1 MAPHLPSSARP
12 SRDSGALGGALGGAF
27 GRKPAELLAA
37 ARPALVEDLAERLE
51 AARAT
56 MRHDPL
62 ANPIQL
68 LATGLGTRLMEGEPG
83 DEALEGMVRRLTLEA
98 FAARAARL
106 RAYLGEADPARNAAT
121 LEALVR
127 RAACGPDGAPL
138 AFAAFAAR
146 MERLLYGFVITAHPT
161 FSLSTALQRDL
172 MSLALGRDPAGVPL
186 DEAARARLLERVEA
200 AAHRPAERLDLD
212 EEHRQ
217 AMVVVRHL
225 RAALRRLWGIVL
237 EVAAELWPES
247 WHELTPRLVSV
258 ASWVGYDTDGR
269 SDIPWHATFTKR
281 LAMQAEQLGH
291 YAETVRAL
299 RRDLAADA
307 PLAPQLELVEARLA
321 LALAACEDDARAF
334 AGSNLEEMAAAARR
348 MAGHRAFRMADAGE
362 LAELLG
368 RCIAVA
374 PGKDTARA
382 LAVLRAEVRGLGL
395 AVAATH
401 VRINAL
407 QLHNAVRRQAGMD
420 HAPDDPAHRLTY
432 LAALRGLLDEV
443 RPVEIGFGSIAREK
457 ATARR
462 AMMIVAQ
469 MLKYLD
475 AAEPVRFLIAEC
487 ETPLTLLAA
496 LYLARLFGVEKR
508 IDISP
513 LFETR
518 KALERGVAIL
528 EGALS
533 VPAWRDHVRS
543 RGRLCVQ
550 TGYSDAGRYLGQ
562 TAAAVAIERIRLGLV
577 DLLARHGLE
586 DVELVIFDTHGESIG
601 RGAHPESLAERLRY
615 VDTPES
621 RRRFERAGLA
631 VVQETSWQGG
641 DGYLWFTT
649 EDSAF
654 AVLTRVLEHV
664 LEPLDEQPDAFYAER
679 AYGDEFFAAVRLF
692 NERVIEEPAYAAL
705 LGVYGGNLL
714 YPSGSRPVR
723 RQLDAGGRTAGLD
736 HPSQIRAIPHNA
748 LLQQLGIL
756 ANSIGGVGQ
765 AVAKDPERFLA
776 LYRESPRFRRLM
788 RMVEHAFMFTD
799 LAVVKAC
806 LDRFDPGFWLTRAA
820 VSRDAAEQEE
830 LRAVAGHVERLG
842 LHGRL
847 GRIFRILQR
856 DHMDLAR
863 ALRAHRR
870 LTRRAGQR
878 PIVVDSAT
886 RDNLHM
892 LHALRLALI
901 ERLIRRAVR
910 IPDFSDRHAATHDGL
925 VEAVIRLE
933 VEPVLQLLSEIFPR
947 LESSGPALDWGE
959 RSTYPGDDGQSY
971 ALEHATLFRPMA
983 SDYELVRRIGGAVVH
998 HLGALG

>member
-1 MAPHLPSSARP
+1 MTTDP
-12 SRDSGALGGALGGAF
+12 
-27 GRKPAELLAA
+27 AA
-37 ARPALVEDLAERLE
+37 ADRLSTQDTRPALLEELTRLLAD
-51 AARAT
+51 ARAT
-56 MRHDPL
+56 AEQDPF

-68 LATGLGTRLMEGEPG
+68 LATALGGRLAAGQVDE
-83 DEALEGMVRRLTLEA
+83 EALEGLVRRLTLDA
-98 FAARAARL
+98 FTGRAARL
-106 RAYLGEADPARNAAT
+106 RAYLGEADPERNAAIVEGLIRKAAT
-121 LEALVR
+121 GPQGELV
-127 RAACGPDGAPL
+127 
-138 AFAAFAAR
+138 AFETFAAR
-146 MERLLYGFVITAHPT
+146 MERVHYGFVVTAHPT
-161 FSLSTALQRDL
+161 FSLSSALQRDL
-172 MSLALGRDPAGVPL
+172 VSLAFGRDPSGAVL
-186 DEAARARLLERVEA
+186 DEEARARLLERVEA
-200 AAHRPAERLDLD
+200 AQHRPEERLDLD

-217 AMVVVRHL
+217 AMIVVRHL
-225 RAALRRLWGIVL
+225 RAALRRAHKIVL
-237 EVAAELWPES
+237 QVAAGLWPER
-247 WHELTPRLVSV
+247 WRALVPRLVSV

-269 SDIPWHATFTKR
+269 SDIPWQASFGKR
-281 LAMQAEQLGH
+281 LAMQAEQLAH
-291 YAETVRAL
+291 YAESVRGL
-299 RRDLAADA
+299 RCGLAQGD
-307 PLAPQLELVEARLA
+307 PLGPLLELIEARLA
-321 LALAACEDDARAF
+321 LALKSCEDECRAF
-334 AGSNLEEMAAAARR
+334 ASPDAESIARGARSMAA
-348 MAGHRAFRMADAGE
+348 HRAFRMADAGE
-362 LAELLG
+362 LAGLLE
-368 RCIAVA
+368 RALAAATTPEAAC
-374 PGKDTARA
+374 A
-382 LAVLRAEVRGLGL
+382 LAVLRAEVASLGL
-395 AVAATH
+395 TAAATH

-407 QLHNAVRRQAGMD
+407 QLHNALRRQTGME

-432 LAALRGLLDEV
+432 LAAMTRLIEEA
-443 RPVEIGFGSIAREK
+443 RPVRINFGSIAQEK

-462 AMMIVAQ
+462 AMMLVAQ
-469 MLKYLD
+469 MLGHLD

-487 ETPLTLLAA
+487 ETPVTLLAA
-496 LYLARLFGVEKR
+496 LYFAKLFGVEER

-528 EGALS
+528 EGALA
-533 VPAWRDHVRS
+533 VPAWRDYVRA
-543 RGRLCVQ
+543 RGRLCLQ

-562 TAAAVAIERIRLGLV
+562 TAAAVAIERIRLGLAG
-577 DLLARHGLE
+577 LLARHGLE
-586 DVELVIFDTHGESIG
+586 GIEVVIFDTHGESIG

-621 RRRFERAGLA
+621 RRRFEAAGLE

-641 DGYLWFTT
+641 DGYLWFIT

-705 LGVYGGNLL
+705 LGVYGSNLL

-723 RQLDAGGRTAGLD
+723 RQFDAGGRPAALD

-748 LLQQLGIL
+748 VLQQLGIL

-765 AVAKDPERFLA
+765 AVAKDPDRFLA

-806 LDRFDPGFWLTRAA
+806 LDRFDPGFWLTRAEA
-820 VSRDAAEQEE
+820 ARDPAEHEE
-830 LRAVAGHVERLG
+830 LRTVAEHVERMG
-842 LHGRL
+842 LHEKL

-863 ALRAHRR
+863 ALRTHRR
-870 LTRRAGQR
+870 LTRRAGER
-878 PIVVDSAT
+878 PIVVDAAT

-925 VEAVIRLE
+925 IEAVIRLE
-933 VEPVLQLLSEIFPR
+933 VEPALRLLAEIFPR
-947 LESSGPALDWGE
+947 LEAAGPPLDWGE
-959 RSTYPGDDGQSY
+959 PSTYPGDDGQSY
-971 ALEHATLFRPMA
+971 AEEHARLFRPMA
-983 SDYELVRRIGGAVVH
+983 RDHELVRRIGGAVVH
-998 HLGALG
+998 HLGAIG